1 MKSWLGPSLG
11 LMLFLNGCGGVT
23 ASPDIPPCPASGAA
37 VAQDFDANLPRT
49 AVHAWQWL
57 GRVVLFCEAID
68 ALRASK

>member
-1 MKSWLGPSLG
+1 MKYYRGLSLG
-11 LMLFLNGCGGVT
+11 LMLSLSGCAGPT

-57 GRVVLFCEAID
+57 GRMALYCEAID